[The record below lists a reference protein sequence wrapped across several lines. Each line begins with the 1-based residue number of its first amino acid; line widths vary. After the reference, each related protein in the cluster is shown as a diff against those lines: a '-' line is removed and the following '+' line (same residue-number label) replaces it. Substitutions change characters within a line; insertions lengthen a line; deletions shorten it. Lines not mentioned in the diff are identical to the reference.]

1 MAQRRH
7 HYEQAFEAYVRQ
19 ERIPYVAVNEAKKA
33 LLPAST
39 PLRIEQDE
47 PGADAETLKSFDFV
61 VYGRG
66 LNLLTEIKGRRLAPR
81 AKGRPANQPSSRP
94 VTTRRLESWVNAD
107 DVRSMLHWQGLFG
120 PEFRAVFV
128 FLYWCDELPADGLF
142 EEIIECRGRWYALRA
157 VAVDEYAR
165 AMRVRSPRWGTV
177 HVDAATFQR
186 ISHPFRGTL
195 SSASG
200 PLGGTSGGVGQP
212 APVLEPL
219 GL

>member
-33 LLPAST
+33 LLPAET
-39 PLRIEQDE
+39 PLRFE
-47 PGADAETLKSFDFV
+47 ADGPDSATLKSFDFV

-81 AKGRPANQPSSRP
+81 ATGRPLSA
-94 VTTRRLESWVNAD
+94 RRLESWVNAD
-107 DVRSMLHWQGLFG
+107 DVRSMLHWQELFG

-177 HVDAATFQR
+177 HVDNATFQR
-186 ISHPFRGTL
+186 ISHPFRGAL
-195 SSASG
+195 SSSSG
-200 PLGGTSGGVGQP
+200 PLGQSAGGVGLP

>member
-19 ERIPYVAVNEAKKA
+19 ERIPYVAVNEARKA

-39 PLRIEQDE
+39 PRRSGPTEHGED
-47 PGADAETLKSFDFV
+47 DATLKSFDFV

-66 LNLLTEIKGRRLAPR
+66 LNLLAEIKGRRLAPR
-81 AKGRPANQPSSRP
+81 SSRQSGRPVS
-94 VTTRRLESWVNAD
+94 TRRLESWVNAE
-107 DVRSMLHWQGLFG
+107 DVRSMLHWQALFG

-142 EEIIECRGRWYALRA
+142 EEIVECRGRWYALRA
-157 VAVDEYAR
+157 VAVDDYAR

-177 HVDAATFQR
+177 HIDSATFHR

-195 SSASG
+195 SAASG
-200 PLGGTSGGVGQP
+200 SLGHPCGDVGEP
-212 APVLEPL
+212 APALEPL
-219 GL
+219 GV